1 MDVFELFAK
10 LSLDS
15 SEYDKGLDA
24 SKTKATHFGQSIKT
38 AFKVGAVAI
47 GAATTAI
54 TAFGRKTLDS
64 YAQYEQLAGGV
75 ETLFKGSADAVK
87 QYAEDAYKTAGLS
100 ANEYMETVTSFS
112 ASLLQS
118 LGGDTARAAEYA
130 NMAITDMSDNANK
143 MGTAME
149 SIQNAYQGF
158 AKQNYTMLDNLKLGY
173 GGTKTEMERLVT
185 DAEALNSAFRAT
197 RDENDKLVLSY
208 ADVVDAIHIV
218 QTNLDITGTTAKE
231 ATATISGSLS
241 AMKSAWKN
249 LITGIGRDN
258 ADLNKLVDD
267 FVQSAETAAQNVIPR
282 IEKIMQ
288 GVAQI
293 VPKLAPLIQNELP
306 KLLNAILPAALEVV
320 TQLVVAIAKEL
331 PSILKSIVTAVVSV
345 IDEIG
350 HAIAEKVPA
359 LAFIF
364 EHLKEVVAVLTGVF
378 IGYKVAVLAATI
390 AQQALNL
397 AMMATPTGLVI
408 AGIVALVAV
417 IGILIASTDD
427 IGEAFESAFNAI
439 GEGISAIGEKIGQV
453 VSKIANFFSKLFSS
467 AMGWVQEFVNIGV
480 RIVEGIWEGITA
492 AWNWL
497 VEKWTKLWDSLLG
510 WIKDL
515 LGIHSPS
522 TVFADEIGKNMALG
536 VGVGW
541 EKAFGGVRKDIE
553 KSLDFGEQNFSV
565 SGSVNGAA
573 GAGSI
578 AAASEQSINVDFTLR
593 LDDGTILQKLA
604 HRIYP
609 YAENETALRGVAL

>member
-1 MDVFELFAK
+1 M
-10 LSLDS
+10 SLDS
-15 SEYDKGLDA
+15 SEYDKGLDT
-24 SKTKATHFGQSIKT
+24 SKNKAVNFGKSLKT
-38 AFKVGAVAI
+38 AFKVGAAAI
-47 GAATTAI
+47 AAVTTAVGGLSAAFI
-54 TAFGRKTLDS
+54 KGTADVADYGDNIDKMSQKMGLSATAYQEWDAVMRHSGTTIESLQAGMKTLANAVENDNKAFRELGITQEQIAQMSNEELFSATITALQNVQNETERTYLAGQLLGRGATELGALLNLSAEETQAMKDRVHELGGVMSDEAVKAAAAYKDSLQDMQTAFGGLKRQMSENFLPSLTKVMDGLTKIFS
-64 YAQYEQLAGGV
+64 GGGGFD
-75 ETLFKGSADAVK
+75 EITQGINEFAAK
-87 QYAEDAYKTAGLS
+87 LS
-100 ANEYMETVTSFS
+100 AAIPRIVEVGSQIVT
-112 ASLLQS
+112 AL
-118 LGGDTARAAEYA
+118 AK
-130 NMAITDMSDNANK
+130 AITDNLP
-143 MGTAME
+143 TL
-149 SIQNAYQGF
+149 IQ
-158 AKQNYTMLDNLKLGY
+158 T
-173 GGTKTEMERLVT
+173 
-185 DAEALNSAFRAT
+185 
-197 RDENDKLVLSY
+197 VLPVLIK
-208 ADVVDAIHIV
+208 A
-218 QTNLDITGTTAKE
+218 
-231 ATATISGSLS
+231 
-241 AMKSAWKN
+241 
-249 LITGIGRDN
+249 LITIVAGI
-258 ADLNKLVDD
+258 V
-267 FVQSAETAAQNVIPR
+267 
-282 IEKIMQ
+282 
-288 GVAQI
+288 
-293 VPKLAPLIQNELP
+293 
-306 KLLNAILPAALEVV
+306 
-320 TQLVVAIAKEL
+320 KEL
-331 PSILKSIVTAVVSV
+331 PAILKSIVTAVISV

-417 IGILIASTDD
+417 IGILIASTDN

-609 YAENETALRGVAL
+609 YNENETALRGAVL